1 MNKLTKPMRHL
12 ITNYNVG
19 AVASVNENGLPA
31 VSPKA
36 TFVIIDDKRIAFGN
50 IRSPAT
56 VVNLRAR
63 PEVEI
68 NFVDVLTRRAVR
80 IKGSAEIVDKDSEAG
95 QQLLPVFE
103 AAWAPYLKLMD
114 SFVSHIHHRYRV
126 DSVPGIRRWSHGGGA
141 QTGQSR
147 EACQVG
153 GGLRERVEMKMKRVL
168 VTGGSGR
175 LGSFVVRALIDS
187 YQVTVLDLAKP
198 TESCEFVI
206 GSVLDRAVLTQALH
220 GQDAVIHLAALD
232 AAVSA
237 TDAEFMRV
245 NVEGTWNLFECA
257 HSAGIGKVVHY
268 SSVAALN
275 ISRHNPPRYLPVDAT
290 HPADPQDGYGLSKL
304 IGEKIARR
312 CAVLGMQVICLRPAL
327 VMQSDITYDVAR
339 LAAEADG
346 TSPLPKASHPGWR
359 DLGEST
365 SGSRSFVDP
374 RDAANAFKAAL
385 EVDDIPFRHLS
396 RCKRGELQRTPDS
409 ESCRA

>member
-1 MNKLTKPMRHL
+1 
-12 ITNYNVG
+12 
-19 AVASVNENGLPA
+19 
-31 VSPKA
+31 
-36 TFVIIDDKRIAFGN
+36 
-50 IRSPAT
+50 
-56 VVNLRAR
+56 
-63 PEVEI
+63 
-68 NFVDVLTRRAVR
+68 
-80 IKGSAEIVDKDSEAG
+80 
-95 QQLLPVFE
+95 
-103 AAWAPYLKLMD
+103 
-114 SFVSHIHHRYRV
+114 
-126 DSVPGIRRWSHGGGA
+126 
-141 QTGQSR
+141 
-147 EACQVG
+147 
-153 GGLRERVEMKMKRVL
+153 MKMKRVL

-304 IGEKIARR
+304 IGEKDSAAMCRARH
-312 CAVLGMQVICLRPAL
+312 
-327 VMQSDITYDVAR
+327 
-339 LAAEADG
+339 
-346 TSPLPKASHPGWR
+346 ASH
-359 DLGEST
+359 LS
-365 SGSRSFVDP
+365 SSSA
-374 RDAANAFKAAL
+374 RDAIRHYLRRRQTHRRSGWDEPAA
-385 EVDDIPFRHLS
+385 
-396 RCKRGELQRTPDS
+396 
-409 ESCRA
+409 